1 MRWKGLIL
9 FWLLVLISGVLMLA
23 WFQHRMIYHPRSYGS
38 FYHQYFTGSLQRV
51 SYQTP
56 EGSQTSFYQPPPDGN
71 HPEALWIFFGG
82 NASLALDWMWLV
94 EAASRPGLGFLL
106 IDYPGYGECDGSASP
121 EKILASSELAW
132 VQWQEKYGNTEIPR
146 LGILGH
152 SLGAATALQLA
163 ERIPVGRVVLLSP
176 FTSVADMVRNMFG
189 AWLVPLLRHRFENTG
204 PLLQL
209 LKMETPPSITIVH
222 GTRDEVIPVEMGRQ
236 LAALDPKRI
245 NYHELPHSQHN
256 TILQDALPMI
266 LREIH
271 SIPGLDSENQ

>member
-9 FWLLVLISGVLMLA
+9 FWLLVLVTGFLMLA
-23 WFQHRMIYHPRSYGS
+23 WCQHRMIYHPRSYGS
-38 FYHQYFTGSLQRV
+38 FYHQYFKGSLQRD
-51 SYQTP
+51 SYQTS

-121 EKILASSELAW
+121 EKILASSEIAW
-132 VQWQEKYGNTEIPR
+132 AQWQEKYGNMEIPS

-176 FTSVADMVRNMFG
+176 FTSIADMVRKMFG

-204 PLLQL
+204 PLLKL
-209 LKMETPPSITIVH
+209 LQRETPPSITIFH
-222 GTRDEVIPVEMGRQ
+222 GTHDEVIPVKMGRQ
-236 LAALDPKRI
+236 LAALAPKSI
-245 NYHELPHSQHN
+245 NYQELPHSHHN
-256 TILQDALPMI
+256 NILQDAMPVI
-266 LREIH
+266 LQEIH
-271 SIPGLDSENQ
+271 SIQGLDSENP